1 MDMNERDY
9 ANIAIENKI
18 KNKNLLTE
26 KIYSEKYLE
35 ELFGFTINEKLIS
48 KYYVK

>member
-1 MDMNERDY
+1 MDMDEQDD
-9 ANIAIENKI
+9 AIIAIEEKI

-26 KIYSEKYLE
+26 KIYLRKYLE
-35 ELFGFTINEKLIS
+35 EFLECTINEKLIS